1 MPTIPVCSLSLTRPR
16 FFLMFGKQVR
26 LSVEIMYGLAAQ
38 EEEEINHFAERV
50 REELRRAHDVVR
62 NRMSARLLREKELYD
77 HKLTL

>member
-1 MPTIPVCSLSLTRPR
+1 
-16 FFLMFGKQVR
+16 MFGKQVR